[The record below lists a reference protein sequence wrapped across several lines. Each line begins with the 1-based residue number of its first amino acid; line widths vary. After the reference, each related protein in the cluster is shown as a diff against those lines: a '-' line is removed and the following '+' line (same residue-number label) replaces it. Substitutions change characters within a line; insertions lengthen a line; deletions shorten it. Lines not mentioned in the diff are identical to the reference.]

1 VAQYDYIVVG
11 SGAAGCVLAS
21 RLSEDPAARVL
32 VLEHGPPDWNPMHRV
47 PKGFFFTSLRG
58 GRYTYHYRALL
69 AGLDGRTEVW
79 TRGKVLGGSTTINGM
94 MYTRGFAADFDGLVA
109 AGNPGWGWNEILPIY
124 RAMEDHQLGAS
135 DTRGTGGPYRVSVP
149 QGDELASP
157 IITAAERFGLQ
168 YVRDTNDREL
178 ARIGYTPSSIDRGR
192 RVSSASA
199 FLRPALQRPNITCRT
214 GARVIR
220 AIAQGDRIVGVEVRQ
235 RGSIVEYR
243 AAKEVILCAGCI
255 ESPLLLE
262 RSGIGNRAILE
273 PAGIP
278 VLAESPNVGERMLEQ
293 RGSTMQVRLRTSLGS
308 TEKLN
313 SLTKQGW
320 EGAKYLFTR
329 SGPIA
334 RAGYD
339 LVAQWKSSPDAE
351 RPDIQGLFIPMALDA
366 TQFNTVK
373 LADHSGIMFLGF
385 QLRPT
390 TQGSV
395 HIDPRDAM
403 TPVITARYL
412 ESEIDREVTGAV
424 LRDARA
430 ILSASPVG
438 DLVAEEEYPGDAVVT
453 TDEAIDYA
461 RRSGAVTY
469 HSVGSAAMGPA
480 DGDVVDCR
488 LRVRGVDGLRVVDAS
503 VFPVHVAGNTAAP
516 TMALAWRAAD
526 MIREDG

>member
-1 VAQYDYIVVG
+1 MQYDYIVVG
-11 SGAAGCVLAS
+11 SGAAGSVIAG
-21 RLSEDPAARVL
+21 RLSEDPTARVL
-32 VLEHGPPDWNPMHRV
+32 VLEHGPADRNPMHRV

-58 GRYTYHYRALL
+58 GRYTYHYPARL
-69 AGLDGRTEVW
+69 AGPDGRTEVW
-79 TRGKVLGGSTTINGM
+79 TRGRVLGGSTTINGM

-109 AGNPGWGWNEILPIY
+109 LGNPGWGWNEILPIY

-135 DTRGTGGPYRVSVP
+135 DTRGAGGPYRVSIP
-149 QGDELASP
+149 EGDELASA
-157 IITAAERFGLQ
+157 IVASAERFGLQ
-168 YVRDTNDREL
+168 YVRDANDQEL

-199 FLRPALQRPNITCRT
+199 FLRPALRRPNLTCRT
-214 GARVIR
+214 GVRVTR
-220 AIAQGDRIVGVEVRQ
+220 AITDGHRVVGVQARQ
-235 RGSIVEYR
+235 RGTSVVYR
-243 AAKEVILCAGCI
+243 ASKEVILCAGCI
-255 ESPLLLE
+255 ESPALLE
-262 RSGIGNRAILE
+262 RSGIGNRAVLE
-273 PAGIP
+273 AAGIP

-293 RGSTMQVRLRTSLGS
+293 RGSTMQVRLRQSLGS
-308 TEKLN
+308 TERLN
-313 SLTKQGW
+313 SLVKQGW
-320 EGAKYLFTR
+320 EGAKYLITR

-339 LVAQWKSSPDAE
+339 VVAQWRSSPKAD

-366 TQFNTVK
+366 REFNTVK

-390 TQGSV
+390 TRSSV
-395 HIDPRDAM
+395 HIDVRDPM
-403 TPVITARYL
+403 KPVITARYL
-412 ESEIDREVTGAV
+412 ESEIDRKVTGAV

-430 ILSASPVG
+430 ILSASPVA
-438 DLVAEEEYPGDAVVT
+438 DLVAEEEYPGAAVATADDAV
-453 TDEAIDYA
+453 DYA
-461 RRSGAVTY
+461 LRSGAVTY

-480 DGDVVDCR
+480 DDDVVDCR

-503 VFPVHVAGNTAAP
+503 VFPVHVSGNTAAP